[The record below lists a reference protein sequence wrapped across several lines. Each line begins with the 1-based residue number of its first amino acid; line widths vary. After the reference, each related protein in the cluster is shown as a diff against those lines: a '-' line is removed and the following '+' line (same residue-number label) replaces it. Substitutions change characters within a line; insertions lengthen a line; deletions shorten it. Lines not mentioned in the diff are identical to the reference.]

1 MDFESFWSEY
11 PRKVAKAH
19 ARVMWNRLTESE
31 KEAAI
36 AALPIHKRVWDA
48 EGREVACIPHAATWL
63 NPVLGRRW
71 EDELE
76 MPVPKPD
83 TGWKLTEQGILRE
96 GARKGLVARPGESLW
111 DFRARIEAA

>member
-1 MDFESFWSEY
+1 MTFVDFWAIY
-11 PRKVAKAH
+11 PRKMDRKCAERAWSK
-19 ARVMWNRLTESE
+19 LTEAQKKLALEVLPSHVAYWAATTE
-31 KEAAI
+31 KQF
-36 AALPIHKRVWDA
+36 
-48 EGREVACIPHAATWL
+48 IPYPATWL
-63 NPVLGRRW
+63 NGERFH
-71 EDELE
+71 DELE